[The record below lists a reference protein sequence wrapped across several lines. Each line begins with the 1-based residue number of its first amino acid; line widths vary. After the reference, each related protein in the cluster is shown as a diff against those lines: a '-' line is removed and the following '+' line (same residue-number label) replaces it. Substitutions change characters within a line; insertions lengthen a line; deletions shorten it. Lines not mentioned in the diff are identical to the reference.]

1 MKKNLLLSIILS
13 LFFSLAFAQEKDN
26 IVSFDTIQGENTWSA
41 EEDYEEYWSMFEVLR
56 QDFLNSPEHRK
67 EKIDCYLRYTKLFL
81 NTVYSQIS
89 APVVYLAYYAFR
101 KTITNRLS
109 NFYQEKNLSNI
120 ENIGEDIVQG
130 VVDKEELR
138 EYMGDIFYKMWLY
151 GDTKNPIVDGG
162 VPKDYK
168 PSLPMFV
175 RRWLYSGVRNPRWNA
190 TYTDNYTNPIVN
202 ISTPIDTRKNIITHN
217 YGTSDTKLGTWLRWY
232 VDDKGKW
239 WFLYEKTKPTKE
251 NKGKL
256 FYFGVVGLGS
266 HVDGNY
272 PEKTKQGRF
281 EFSLNRTV
289 TISPK
294 N

>member
-1 MKKNLLLSIILS
+1 MKKILLLSIVLS
-13 LFFSLAFAQEKDN
+13 LCFSLAFAQEKGD

-41 EEDYEEYWSMFEVLR
+41 EEDYEEYWSMFDVLR
-56 QDFLNSPEHRK
+56 QDFFNSPEHSK
-67 EKIDCYLRYTKLFL
+67 EKIDCYFRYTKLFL

-101 KTITNRLS
+101 KTITRKLS
-109 NFYQEKNLSNI
+109 DFYQEKNLKNI
-120 ENIGEDIVQG
+120 ENIGNDIVQG

-138 EYMGDIFYKMWLY
+138 EYMGDVFYKMWLY
-151 GDTKNPIVDGG
+151 GDTKNPIEDGG
-162 VPKDYK
+162 VPEDYK
-168 PSLPMFV
+168 SSLPMFV

-202 ISTPIDTRKNIITHN
+202 ISTPLDTRKDIITHN

-266 HVDGNY
+266 HMDGNY